1 MRYLVFA
8 TVFLLV
14 MGGINYYIY
23 RRFLSKI
30 STFFKPYAAI
40 IPLILMLGEVFFLI
54 DAVTNFIPDSPALYL
69 FLSAFIGIS
78 FILFVMALV
87 YDLVITASSHVP
99 LDQERRR
106 FIKIIF
112 DITMLIAAISYVLRG
127 LSQGLKAPVLNT
139 VNIRLKDFPAPEYN
153 IVQLTDVHVGRTI
166 RRDYIEELVART
178 NRLKPDMVVIT
189 GDLIDLPVEKIRND
203 LAPLAELQAPAYF
216 ILGNHEYFHGPHDAI
231 AIVKELGIR
240 PLLNERVLIDVA
252 GGRFNLVGITDLVG
266 ERMGV
271 LAHDL
276 DAAFSE
282 ADQTLTSI
290 VLAHQP
296 KTINLLEQQ
305 RCDLMLS
312 GHTHGGQIFPFGYLV
327 IMDQPYLA
335 GLHQHSEHTQIFVS
349 RGTGFWGP
357 PLRVLAPSE
366 ISLIKIVPA

>member
-1 MRYLVFA
+1 MQYLVFA
-8 TVFLLV
+8 TVFLLI
-14 MGGINYYIY
+14 MGGVNFYIY

-30 STFFKPYAAI
+30 SVFFKPYAAI
-40 IPLILMLGEVFFLI
+40 VPSILMLGEVFFLV
-54 DAVTNFIPDSPALYL
+54 DAVTNIIPDSPALYL
-69 FLSAFIGIS
+69 LLSAFIGIS

-87 YDLVITASSHVP
+87 YDLIITASRHVP

-127 LSQGLKAPVLNT
+127 LSQGLKAPIINT
-139 VNIRLKDFPAPEYN
+139 VEIQLKDFPAKEYS

-166 RRDYIEELVART
+166 RRDYIEDLVRRSNA
-178 NRLKPDMVVIT
+178 LQPDMVVIT
-189 GDLIDLPVEKIRND
+189 GDLIDLPVEKIRDD
-203 LAPLAELQAPAYF
+203 LAPLAELQAPTYF

-231 AIVKELGIR
+231 AIMKELDIR
-240 PLLNERVLIDVA
+240 PLLNESTRIAVE
-252 GGRFNLVGITDLVG
+252 GGYFNLVGITDLVG

-276 DAAFSE
+276 DAAFS
-282 ADQTLTSI
+282 QTDTSLTSI

-296 KTINLLEQQ
+296 KTINLIEQQ
-305 RCDLMLS
+305 RCDLMIS

-335 GLHQHSEHTQIFVS
+335 GLHQHNLQSQIFVS

-366 ISLIKIVPA
+366 ISLIKLRPA